1 MPSFSGSYTGRVQ
14 TQSISIV
21 PDVDDHALAIA
32 IIPTKQKSSDPLWEG
47 AQMTYCATSDTTAGK
62 GTQRGYFV
70 NEHPNGDRDYGT
82 FEGKVTTADNGVAS
96 VEGSWQ
102 LTGGTGMFTKIKG
115 NGAFKARMTSPVD
128 VEGSWTGS
136 YDLSAS

>member
-47 AQMTYCATSDTTAGK
+47 AQMTYCATSDTIAGK

-82 FEGKVTTADNGVAS
+82 FEGKVTTTDNGAAS

-102 LTGGTGMFTKIKG
+102 LTGGTGMFTRIKG
-115 NGAFKARMTSPVD
+115 NGAFKARMTSPVN